1 MLCVYPLA
9 VVACSVFH
17 GHFSLVLQAPHL
29 AWLCYQG
36 QVRNSSFL
44 TRLSVRRGCHLLIS
58 AAASVKGWTGAES
71 LPAECSALSCSL
83 SCCSP
88 RVLRWKQIRAGLAAA
103 QLSTCL
109 CSLWSLCA
117 HDEAQFY
124 LLLLWRG
131 LRKAPLE
138 IKGLKKHWD
147 VLWWL

>member
-9 VVACSVFH
+9 VVACLPLSFTVTSH
-17 GHFSLVLQAPHL
+17 LSCKHL